1 MGNAARLNQSVLY
14 LSQLVYGIICK
25 VVSHVLAHTGRNSI
39 YIKSENMVEFI
50 GDVRILFSDAID

>member
-1 MGNAARLNQSVLY
+1 MGNAARLNQSVVY
-14 LSQLVYGIICK
+14 LFQLVCGIICK
-25 VVSHVLAHTGRNSI
+25 VVFLVLAHSI